1 MFENIGEKLQKS
13 ARVGMVLAIIGSVG
27 GGLILSAWTE
37 NPVFIILFS
46 LFGIPISIGSARL
59 VYAFGQL
66 VINTDKMAI
75 NHSSKSGRS
84 IEYIGKNEQKIEM
97 LNRLKAQGLITES
110 ECAKKT
116 EEIQNE
122 RETK

>member
-27 GGLILSAWTE
+27 GGLILSAWNE

-66 VINTDKMAI
+66 VINTDKMAK
-75 NHSSKSGRS
+75 NHSSRSGRS
-84 IEYIGKNEQKIEM
+84 IEYVEKNEEKIEM
-97 LNRLKAQGLITES
+97 LNRLKAQGLITEY
-110 ECAKKT
+110 EYALKAG
-116 EEIQNE
+116 EIQNE